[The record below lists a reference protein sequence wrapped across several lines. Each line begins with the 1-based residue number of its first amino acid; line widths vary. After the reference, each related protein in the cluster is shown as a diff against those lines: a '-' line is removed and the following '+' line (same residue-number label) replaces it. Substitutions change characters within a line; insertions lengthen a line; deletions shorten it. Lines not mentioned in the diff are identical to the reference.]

1 MSRHEPAKE
10 DEMIAVLKPNTTME
24 QRSHLIDWLKGQNV
38 DVHISEGKEY
48 TVLGLVGNT
57 SNIDVELLQSLSIV
71 SSVKI
76 ISEPFKKANRKF
88 HPENTVIKVG
98 DVKIGDGS
106 CVMIAGPSSVESE
119 EQIIEIA
126 KKVKAAGAKILR
138 GSAFKQSGSPYEFQ
152 GLKADGID
160 MLIEAKKETGLP
172 IISEI
177 MSINDLAVFEN
188 VDIIQVGARNMQNTE
203 LLKELGRIRK
213 PVLIKRG
220 LANNIKEL
228 LMSAEHVMAGGNEKV
243 ILCERGI
250 RTFETYTKNTLD
262 LSAVPVLHELS
273 HLPVIVDPSRSTGY
287 SKYVEPMSLAAAAC
301 GADGLMIEVHEDPM
315 NALSDGASSID
326 PEQFAG
332 ISDKVR
338 MIREVIK

>member
-1 MSRHEPAKE
+1 
-10 DEMIAVLKPNTTME
+10 MIAVLKPNTTIE

-38 DVHISEGKEY
+38 DVHISEGREY

-88 HPENTVIKVG
+88 HPENTVINVG
-98 DVKIGDGS
+98 DVRIGDGG
-106 CVMIAGPSSVESE
+106 CVLIAGPSSVESE
-119 EQIIEIA
+119 EQIIDTA
-126 KKVKAAGAKILR
+126 KKVKAAGASILR
-138 GSAFKQSGSPYEFQ
+138 GSAFRQSSSPYDFQ

-188 VDIIQVGARNMQNTE
+188 VDIIQVGARNMQNTD
-203 LLKELGRIRK
+203 LLKELGRLRK

-220 LANNIKEL
+220 LANNLKEL

-287 SKYVEPMSLAAAAC
+287 SRYVEPMAMAAAAC
-301 GADGLMIEVHEDPM
+301 GTDGIMIEVHNDPI

-326 PEQFAG
+326 TEHFAVVA
-332 ISDKVR
+332 DKVR
-338 MIREVIK
+338 KIREVIE